1 MSSGEQLR
9 ENEKFLDELWRT
21 APKKW
26 KILRWAL
33 STSSE
38 KMKNS

>member
-9 ENEKFLDELWRT
+9 ENEKFWDELCQP

-33 STSSE
+33 SGSSE
-38 KMKNS
+38 KM